1 MFDRYE
7 PAGSEGAWAK
17 SAQPGDLSL
26 AGMDSAQRQEL
37 LSLFPELR
45 GKRGRDDYT
54 AASGTLKS
62 WQARLLT
69 EV

>member
-1 MFDRYE
+1 MSDHYE
-7 PAGSEGAWAK
+7 LMPSDGAWTE
-17 SAQPGDLSL
+17 SPQPGDLSL

-45 GKRGRDDYT
+45 RKRGRDDNT
-54 AASGTLKS
+54 AARGTLKS